1 MVTDDNLLYD
11 GEFVSNLANE
21 ISFTKDLT
29 IYHLEFER
37 FACNNIV
44 TE

>member
-11 GEFVSNLANE
+11 GEFVSNPVNE